1 MDIEKGL
8 RASIERSIKTQ
19 DGERAIQFT
28 QAYKQWITAEAIRVD
43 QERKEPPKIVGK
55 LPKVDPLS
63 FSTTSILPDNS

>member
-28 QAYKQWITAEAIRVD
+28 QAYKQWIIAEAIRAD
-43 QERKEPPKIVGK
+43 QERKEPLTISGK
-55 LPKVDPLS
+55 MTKVDPLS
-63 FSTTSILPDNS
+63 FSTTSILSDSS